1 MSVNEKG
8 KNTGLAMK
16 VGIVVALVVAVIAVI
31 LLKNTNREEDI
42 NVVRSSKPVETA
54 PVVESQPGKEA
65 IPVETK
71 KPAAIPKLVDLGAET
86 CIPCKMMAP
95 ILEDLK
101 KTYEGKLEVQFID
114 VKKNS
119 GAGQEYGIKLIP
131 TQIFF
136 DASGKE
142 LFRHE
147 GFYSKDDILKKWKEL
162 GIDFETP
169 AEEPDAKQ
177 GRKDKVVV
185 PQGKC

>member
-1 MSVNEKG
+1 METSEKRT
-8 KNTGLAMK
+8 NTRLGMK
-16 VGIVVALVVAVIAVI
+16 IGIVAVLVIAVIAVI
-31 LLKNTNREEDI
+31 LLKNANREERI
-42 NVVRSSKPVETA
+42 ELANSSETVQGVDKDEVSVEAEKLTA
-54 PVVESQPGKEA
+54 L
-65 IPVETK
+65 
-71 KPAAIPKLVDLGAET
+71 PKLVDLGAET

-95 ILEDLK
+95 ILENLK
-101 KTYEGKLEVQFID
+101 KTYAGKMEVSFID
-114 VKKNS
+114 VSKNPDAKK
-119 GAGQEYGIKLIP
+119 EYGIKLIP

-162 GIDFETP
+162 GIDFETS

-177 GRKDKVVV
+177 VRKDEVVV